1 MLRTGIAC
9 TNQLSA
15 HKPKKTQQK
24 VPHPLTVLRSQSV
37 SSYPNEAE
45 SNEGLL
51 YGLYGSYGSSYGSSS
66 PSPFTSIVVASG
78 SMTAYNCRAVLMF
91 IAPSAKNGCE

>member
-51 YGLYGSYGSSYGSSS
+51 YGLYGSYGSSS

-78 SMTAYNCRAVLMF
+78 SMTAYNCRAVLMVM
-91 IAPSAKNGCE
+91 APSAKNGCE